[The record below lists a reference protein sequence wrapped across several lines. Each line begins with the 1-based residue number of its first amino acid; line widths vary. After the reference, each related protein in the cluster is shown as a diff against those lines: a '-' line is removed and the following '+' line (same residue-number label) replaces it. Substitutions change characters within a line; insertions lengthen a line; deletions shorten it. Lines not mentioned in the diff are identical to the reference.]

1 MLLNELLEL
10 NEMAEL
16 EELFEKEWS
25 DAVTHRKPGT
35 FAPKGTHS
43 KSAEEIFKIYKRH
56 RVSPHGDGS
65 AIQMLQFFINRA
77 GKRLKPERKQE
88 LEKAIRMLQAD
99 NAKMKAKEKKKDEKK
114 DD

>member
-1 MLLNELLEL
+1 MKVAELLQ
-10 NEMAEL
+10 
-16 EELFEKEWS
+16 EKNWS
-25 DAVTHRKPGT
+25 DPITHTKHPGT
-35 FAPKGTHS
+35 FPHKGIHT
-43 KSAEEIFKIYKRH
+43 KSAEAIYKEYSNPH
-56 RVSPHGDGS
+56 VSPHGPGS

-99 NAKMKAKEKKKDEKK
+99 NAKMKAEKKAKEKK